1 MRREGLTYAAILL
14 LSVGFAAAAPAADG
28 PTYGV
33 VLKTLAN
40 PFWDAMAKGI
50 TEGAKEAQVN
60 IFEQAANSDQD
71 AETQLNICNTML
83 ERNPQALIASAINS
97 SNLLPCMKTANEKGI
112 PVVDLDANLDPAVTQ
127 KAGVKIAFT
136 IGSDNIAAGG
146 KAADF
151 LAQHLGSNA
160 QGPVLVIEG
169 LAGNVT
175 GEERAQ
181 GFKAELAK
189 VAPGLKVVASLPGDW
204 DASKAANIAND
215 TLQRNPD
222 LVAIFA
228 CNDTMA
234 LGAVESVFAAGKGG
248 KVTVIGVDGTTDGV
262 KSIKAGRLT
271 ATVAQLP
278 YLEGIE
284 AIKDVKAILAGQ
296 SVPAVVHVP
305 TLVLTAQVLAQGTNP
320 YLKYVK

>member
-1 MRREGLTYAAILL
+1 MKHKGLTYAAIMALGAGL
-14 LSVGFAAAAPAADG
+14 AASAPAAEA

-50 TEGAKEAQVN
+50 AEGARQADVN
-60 IFEQAANSDQD
+60 IFQQAANSDQD

-83 ERNPQALIASAINS
+83 ERNPKALIASAINS
-97 SNLLPCMKTANEKGI
+97 SNLLPCMKRANGMGI
-112 PVVDLDANLDPAVTQ
+112 PVVDLDANLDPAVTK
-127 KAGVKIAFT
+127 KARVKIAFT
-136 IGSDNIAAGG
+136 IGSDNIATGG

-151 LAQHLGSNA
+151 LAAHLGSGA
-160 QGPVLVIEG
+160 TGPVLVIEG

-189 VAPGLKVVASLPGDW
+189 AAPGLKVVASLPGDW
-204 DASKAANIAND
+204 DATKAANIAND
-215 TLQRNPD
+215 ILQRNPD

-262 KSIKAGRLT
+262 KSIEAGRLT

-284 AIKDVKAILAGQ
+284 AIKDVKGILAGQ

-305 TLVLTAQVLAQGTNP
+305 TLVLTAAVLKQGPDP